1 MALNRRVEIEV
12 VYQKDD
18 REIKETVTVR
28 KKYQAEKKL
37 RPVLFYAALDYGDAV
52 DHALLE
58 IHGPERS
65 DKPLRSLTL
74 TAQALDQP
82 IAWDLRDEQGRLV
95 KAANGYY
102 YLLKNLRPRGS
113 F

>member
-1 MALNRRVEIEV
+1 
-12 VYQKDD
+12 
-18 REIKETVTVR
+18 
-28 KKYQAEKKL
+28 EKKL
-37 RPVLFYAALDYGDAV
+37 KPVLFYAALDYGDAV
-52 DHALLE
+52 DHAVLE

-65 DKPLRSLTL
+65 DSPLRALTL

-102 YLLKNLRPRGS
+102 YLLKIYDHEGHFDSTRPRFFNVVGDTLLEAS
-113 F
+113 KPDYAQGG